1 MALAREYDY
10 ISYIEFLEYTK
21 DLDQKTEYSDGEIF
35 YMSPTHPK
43 HNKVQ
48 NRLFMQLEGVLENC
62 NKCDVYTSD
71 IAVKFEEEDKEY
83 QFEPDVMVVC
93 EDKFDKAIYKGI
105 PTLIIEVLSKA
116 TRVRDTGLKLNV
128 YEKFGV
134 KEYWIVDID
143 TKEITVYN
151 NNVNGKYKSIVTYNK
166 DMELYWNNKRI
177 DLNYIFNL

>member
-48 NRLFMQLEGVLENC
+48 NRLFMQLEGTLENC

-166 DMELYWNNKRI
+166 DMELYWNNNKI

>member
-48 NRLFMQLEGVLENC
+48 NRLFMQLEGTLENC

-71 IAVKFEEEDKEY
+71 IAVKFEEEDKDY

-143 TKEITVYN
+143 TKERTVYN

-166 DMELYWNNKRI
+166 DMELYWNNNKI